1 MKKSFLKKNQK
12 TLNELALSR
21 SPNIWDKIK
30 KLNCPPQKS
39 VAEVIKEDGSITRD
53 GREVTDRWYSDIS
66 RLFSGLRD
74 NPELAFDQSFY
85 EKIINLKEEFENM
98 TIEDQEAFSSAATDN
113 TLNRNLEYQEVSES
127 IDKAK
132 SGKAFLEIP
141 NEVLKNENAK
151 SLLHKFLN
159 LCFTTG
165 LSSNDWNFSDIR
177 AFSSI
182 GAIGAFGLGPPQNE
196 GLQILHIWSYFTMK
210 C

>member
-1 MKKSFLKKNQK
+1 M
-12 TLNELALSR
+12 
-21 SPNIWDKIK
+21 
-30 KLNCPPQKS
+30 
-39 VAEVIKEDGSITRD
+39 IKEDGSITRD

-132 SGKAFLEIP
+132 SLSIC
-141 NEVLKNENAK
+141 
-151 SLLHKFLN
+151 LLCVKQGFWES
-159 LCFTTG
+159 G
-165 LSSNDWNFSDIR
+165 LF
-177 AFSSI
+177 
-182 GAIGAFGLGPPQNE
+182 
-196 GLQILHIWSYFTMK
+196 
-210 C
+210 